1 VNPRASAEAVYDS
14 KSSVA
19 IVDDDAPLRASIV
32 RLLRSVGLD
41 TRPFE
46 SVAEYLG
53 SEPPDCPTC
62 LILDVRLPGQSGL
75 DFQRDLVSANADLP
89 IIFITGHGDIP
100 MSVQAMK
107 RGAIEFLTKPFR
119 DQELLD
125 AVNLGLARDRA
136 RREEHESL
144 NKVRARLEALT
155 PRELSVLT
163 EVAQG
168 RLNKQIAAEMG
179 ISESTVKVHR
189 FNMMRK
195 MRLASFAELC
205 RVADKLKILPER
217 R

>member
-41 TRPFE
+41 TRSFE

-53 SEPPDCPTC
+53 SELPDCPTC

-75 DFQRDLVSANADLP
+75 DFQRDLVSANEDLP

-125 AVNLGLARDRA
+125 AVYLGLARDRA

-155 PRELSVLT
+155 SRELSVLT

-168 RLNKQIAAEMG
+168 RLNKQIAADMG